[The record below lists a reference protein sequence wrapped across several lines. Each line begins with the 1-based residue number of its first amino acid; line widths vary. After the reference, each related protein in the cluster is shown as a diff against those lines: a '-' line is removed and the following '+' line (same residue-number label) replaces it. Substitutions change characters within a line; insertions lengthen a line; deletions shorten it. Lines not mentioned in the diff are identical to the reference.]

1 MKKLRKLLS
10 EQAKGERHRRHQ
22 INIHIA
28 LLGWVSEFSGF
39 LVVVLGS
46 YILGH
51 GSVIVTLTLQTL
63 TIFMM
68 FNVVP
73 CVYLI
78 NDNDMKARIAESK
91 NYFNFLRFFKLEKN
105 NVVDVVDDEVVD
117 DVVVEQIDN
126 ELNSKHSNVTD
137 DT

>member
-1 MKKLRKLLS
+1 MKKLKKLLS
-10 EQAKGERHRRHQ
+10 KQARDERHRRHQ

-28 LLGWVSEFSGF
+28 ILGWVSEFSGF
-39 LVVVLGS
+39 FVVMLGS
-46 YILGH
+46 FILGH

-63 TIFMM
+63 TFFMM

>member
-1 MKKLRKLLS
+1 MKKLKKLLS
-10 EQAKGERHRRHQ
+10 VQAKDERHRRHQ
-22 INIHIA
+22 INIHVAI
-28 LLGWVSEFSGF
+28 LGWVAEFSGF
-39 LVVVLGS
+39 FIVMLGS

-78 NDNDMKARIAESK
+78 NDNNMKARIADSK

-105 NVVDVVDDEVVD
+105 NVVDIVEDEVVD
-117 DVVVEQIDN
+117 DVVVEQVDD
-126 ELNSKHSNVTD
+126 ELNSKHSNMTD

>member
-1 MKKLRKLLS
+1 MKKLKKLLS
-10 EQAKGERHRRHQ
+10 VQEKDERHRRHQ
-22 INIHIA
+22 INIHVAI
-28 LLGWVSEFSGF
+28 LGWVAEFSGF
-39 LVVVLGS
+39 FIVLLGS

-63 TIFMM
+63 TIFVM

-78 NDNDMKARIAESK
+78 NDNNMKARIAESK

-105 NVVDVVDDEVVD
+105 NVVDVVDDELVD
-117 DVVVEQIDN
+117 DVEVEQVDN
-126 ELNSKHSNVTD
+126 ELDSKHSNVTD

>member
-1 MKKLRKLLS
+1 MKKLKKLLS
-10 EQAKGERHRRHQ
+10 KQAKDERHRRHQ
-22 INIHIA
+22 INIHVAI
-28 LLGWVSEFSGF
+28 LGWVAEFSGF
-39 LVVVLGS
+39 FVVILGS
-46 YILGH
+46 FILGH

-78 NDNDMKARIAESK
+78 NDNNMKARIAESK

-105 NVVDVVDDEVVD
+105 NLVEVDDE
-117 DVVVEQIDN
+117 E
-126 ELNSKHSNVTD
+126 NSKHSDGTD
-137 DT
+137 DA

>member
-1 MKKLRKLLS
+1 MKKLKKLLS
-10 EQAKGERHRRHQ
+10 VQAKDERHRRHQ
-22 INIHIA
+22 INIHVAI
-28 LLGWVSEFSGF
+28 LGWVAEFSGF
-39 LVVVLGS
+39 FIVLLGS

-63 TIFMM
+63 TIFVM

-78 NDNDMKARIAESK
+78 NDNNMKARIAESK

-105 NVVDVVDDEVVD
+105 NVVDVVDDELVD
-117 DVVVEQIDN
+117 DVVVEQVDN
-126 ELNSKHSNVTD
+126 ELDSKHSNVTD

>member
-1 MKKLRKLLS
+1 MKKLKKLLS
-10 EQAKGERHRRHQ
+10 EQAKDERHRRHQ

-28 LLGWVSEFSGF
+28 LLGWVAEFSGF
-39 LVVVLGS
+39 FVVILGS

-78 NDNDMKARIAESK
+78 NDNNMKARIAESK

-105 NVVDVVDDEVVD
+105 NVVEVDDEV
-117 DVVVEQIDN
+117 
-126 ELNSKHSNVTD
+126 NSKHSNVTD

>member
-1 MKKLRKLLS
+1 MKKLKKLLS
-10 EQAKGERHRRHQ
+10 VQAKDERHRRHQ
-22 INIHIA
+22 INIHVAI
-28 LLGWVSEFSGF
+28 LGWVAEFSGF
-39 LVVVLGS
+39 FIVMLGS

-78 NDNDMKARIAESK
+78 NDNNMKARIADSK

-105 NVVDVVDDEVVD
+105 NVVDVVDDELVD
-117 DVVVEQIDN
+117 DVVVEQVDN
-126 ELNSKHSNVTD
+126 ELDSKHSNVTD

>member
-1 MKKLRKLLS
+1 MKKLKKLLS
-10 EQAKGERHRRHQ
+10 EQAKDERHRRHQ

-28 LLGWVSEFSGF
+28 LLGWVAEFSGF
-39 LVVVLGS
+39 FVVILGS

-78 NDNDMKARIAESK
+78 NDNNMKARIAESK

-105 NVVDVVDDEVVD
+105 NVVEVDDEV
-117 DVVVEQIDN
+117 
-126 ELNSKHSNVTD
+126 NSKHSNVTD
-137 DT
+137 NT

>member
-1 MKKLRKLLS
+1 MSKKLLS
-10 EQAKGERHRRHQ
+10 EQAKDERHRRHQ

-28 LLGWVSEFSGF
+28 LLGWVAEFSGF
-39 LVVVLGS
+39 FVVILGS

-78 NDNDMKARIAESK
+78 S
-91 NYFNFLRFFKLEKN
+91 N
-105 NVVDVVDDEVVD
+105 N
-117 DVVVEQIDN
+117 
-126 ELNSKHSNVTD
+126 KW
-137 DT
+137 

>member
-1 MKKLRKLLS
+1 MKKLKKLLS
-10 EQAKGERHRRHQ
+10 AEAKDERHRRHQ
-22 INIHIA
+22 INIHVAI
-28 LLGWVSEFSGF
+28 LGWVAEFSGF
-39 LVVVLGS
+39 FIVLLGS

-78 NDNDMKARIAESK
+78 NNNNMKARIAESK

-105 NVVDVVDDEVVD
+105 NIVEVNDEV
-117 DVVVEQIDN
+117 
-126 ELNSKHSNVTD
+126 NSKHSNVTD

>member
-1 MKKLRKLLS
+1 MKKLKKLLS
-10 EQAKGERHRRHQ
+10 EQAKDEKHRRHQ

-28 LLGWVSEFSGF
+28 LLGWVAEFSGF
-39 LVVVLGS
+39 FVVILGS

-78 NDNDMKARIAESK
+78 NNNNMKARIAESK

-105 NVVDVVDDEVVD
+105 NIVEVNDEV
-117 DVVVEQIDN
+117 
-126 ELNSKHSNVTD
+126 NSKHSNVTD

>member
-1 MKKLRKLLS
+1 MKKLKKLLS
-10 EQAKGERHRRHQ
+10 VQAKDERHRRHQ
-22 INIHIA
+22 INIHVAI
-28 LLGWVSEFSGF
+28 LGWVAEFSGF
-39 LVVVLGS
+39 FIVMLGS

-78 NDNDMKARIAESK
+78 NDNNMKARIAESK

-105 NVVDVVDDEVVD
+105 NVVDIVDDEVVD
-117 DVVVEQIDN
+117 DVVVEQVDD
-126 ELNSKHSNVTD
+126 ELNSKHSNMTD